1 MKILRTSLA
10 FLFLLSVS
18 CDSKDASAD
27 VDGLQDEIVANE
39 NDSPD
44 NTDDEI
50 SLSLVA
56 AFQQLSFEQPLDL
69 QAPDDRSNRI
79 FVVEKKGK
87 IKVFSNEVNVATS
100 ATFLDLSNTLSTVSE
115 QGLLGLAFHPNY
127 DANGFFYV
135 CYNSSENLSVISRFT
150 VSSSDINIA
159 DASSELVLLEISQ
172 PFTNHNGG
180 QIVFGPEGYLYI
192 AMGDG
197 GSGGDPLNHGQN
209 TTSLL
214 GSIIRIDVDA
224 NESGFNYGIPLDN
237 PFVNTNDI
245 RDEIY
250 AYGFRNPWRMS
261 FDNQTGN
268 LWTGDVG
275 QGKIEEID
283 IVTSGGNYGWKFF
296 EGTDC
301 FSGDCNASGLIPPLF
316 EYNHDNGDLSITGG
330 YVYRGSVLTS
340 LQGKYIYGDFASG
353 RIWALE
359 ENGANNELLIES
371 DLAIASF
378 GTDANNEL
386 YVCAFDGK
394 IYKFEEN

>member
-1 MKILRTSLA
+1 
-10 FLFLLSVS
+10 
-18 CDSKDASAD
+18 
-27 VDGLQDEIVANE
+27 
-39 NDSPD
+39 
-44 NTDDEI
+44 
-50 SLSLVA
+50 
-56 AFQQLSFEQPLDL
+56 
-69 QAPDDRSNRI
+69 
-79 FVVEKKGK
+79 
-87 IKVFSNEVNVATS
+87 
-100 ATFLDLSNTLSTVSE
+100 
-115 QGLLGLAFHPNY
+115 
-127 DANGFFYV
+127 
-135 CYNSSENLSVISRFT
+135 
-150 VSSSDINIA
+150 
-159 DASSELVLLEISQ
+159 
-172 PFTNHNGG
+172 
-180 QIVFGPEGYLYI
+180 
-192 AMGDG
+192 
-197 GSGGDPLNHGQN
+197 
-209 TTSLL
+209 
-214 GSIIRIDVDA
+214 
-224 NESGFNYGIPLDN
+224 
-237 PFVNTNDI
+237 
-245 RDEIY
+245 
-250 AYGFRNPWRMS
+250 MS
-261 FDNQTGN
+261 FDSQTGN